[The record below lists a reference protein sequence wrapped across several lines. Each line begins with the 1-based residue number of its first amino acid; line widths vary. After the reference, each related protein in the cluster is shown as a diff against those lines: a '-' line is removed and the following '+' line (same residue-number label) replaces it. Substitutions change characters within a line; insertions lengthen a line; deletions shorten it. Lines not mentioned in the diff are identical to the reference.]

1 MCTRVKNETF
11 GTEISL
17 SLSHEVLVIAHR
29 GRSIGERERAREIQG
44 MRIRAKRLEDET
56 CYE

>member
-1 MCTRVKNETF
+1 VKNETF